1 MKFLQPLGLLGLIG
15 VPVIILIYILKNKY
29 NEQTVPSTYL
39 WTLSEKFF
47 KRRNPLS
54 GLTGLISL
62 ILQILTVIVVSL
74 AIARPIFVL
83 PDSAQEYCFVL
94 DGSGSMN
101 MESGGETRFER
112 AKDEIATVIRKAK
125 LGSTYTLI
133 LASDETTVTYERIS
147 DKDLALDM
155 LRELECADGYVTY
168 SDALATAQSYFDENR
183 SFSVY
188 LFTDKEIAQSQNVE
202 VVNVSAQ
209 KDFNYAL
216 RDVENTFLG
225 GELSVS
231 ANVISYGSDATL
243 EVALYVEDA
252 TEPLSK
258 TEVTVKADE
267 ESSVTVSGRVDRY
280 ESFRIAITNSDS
292 LPADNE
298 YISYNLENETSYNIL
313 VVSDTP
319 FFLQAAL
326 DVLTDAVVDTVK
338 PEHYRDEGNYGLYIF
353 HSYTP
358 DELPDAAVW
367 LINSN
372 VNVENSGFGA
382 RGVVALEEPVELL
395 RSDSTSS
402 TAQKLLNG
410 IYGKDIYISEY
421 IKYSGMYTRFTTLF
435 SYDSYPLIF
444 AGVNGLGNRE
454 VVVGFDLH
462 KADFS
467 LSTDFVALLGNL
479 LEYSCPDV
487 IEHSDYICGEDVTIN
502 LTANIKNVKVLT
514 PEGEEMYL
522 DTSSDVAVFTPDQV
536 GTYTV
541 NLMSSGVEKNYRI
554 YSGAPAQESDP
565 TASEDRF
572 SLEGEQQFERSDGEY
587 DPITILFISLAL
599 IFTADWMV
607 YCYEKYQLR

>member
-125 LGSTYTLI
+125 LGSSYTLI

-155 LRELECADGYVTY
+155 LRELECADGHVTY
-168 SDALATAQSYFDENR
+168 SDALATAQSYFDENQ

-188 LFTDKEIAQSQNVE
+188 LFTDKEIAESQNVE

-267 ESSVTVSGRVDRY
+267 EASVTVSGRVDRY

-338 PEHYRDEGNYGLYIF
+338 PEHYRDEGNYRLYIF

-358 DELPDAAVW
+358 DELPDASVW

>member
-101 MESGGETRFER
+101 MESGGETRFDR

-168 SDALATAQSYFDENR
+168 SDALATAQSYFDENQ

-252 TEPLSK
+252 AEPLSK

-267 ESSVTVSGRVDRY
+267 EASVTVSGRVERY